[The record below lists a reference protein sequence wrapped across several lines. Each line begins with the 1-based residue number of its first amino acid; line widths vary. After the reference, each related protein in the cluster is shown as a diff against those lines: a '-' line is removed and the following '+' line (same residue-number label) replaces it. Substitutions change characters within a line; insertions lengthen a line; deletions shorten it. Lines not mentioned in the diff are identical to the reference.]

1 MILDIILLIIIALF
15 IALAAAEGLVR
26 TLIMSFGFY
35 LLTILL
41 GILVVAFDLAQ
52 ALGNAVLSSLQGPT
66 SPFFYQGMI
75 FLALLIP
82 SFAILLLLS
91 HAALSDTSIEVLGWM
106 DNVLGTLLGV
116 GLALVFAAIV
126 CNSWGV
132 IVSQQWRPFDTWVAM
147 RTAYDGSALR
157 PYMMNILVFYR
168 RLLFPFAT
176 SGYPIFFVPQ
186 G

>member
-1 MILDIILLIIIALF
+1 MVLDILILVVIAVL
-15 IALAAAEGLVR
+15 IALAAAEGLIR
-26 TLIMSFGFY
+26 TLIMTFGFY

-41 GILVVAFDLAQ
+41 GMVVVAFNLAQ
-52 ALGNAVLSSLQGPT
+52 ALGDAVLNSLQGPT

-82 SFAILLLLS
+82 SFVILLVIS
-91 HAALSDTSIEVLGWM
+91 HFALSDTSLEVLGWL
-106 DNVLGTLLGV
+106 DNVLGTLLGI

-132 IVSQQWRPFDTWVAM
+132 IVSQQWRPFNTWVAM
-147 RTAYDGSALR
+147 RAAYDGSVLR
-157 PYMMNILVFYR
+157 PYMLNILVFYR